1 AVGENS
7 GFTRM
12 RTNKAIWGFPEC
24 VLKCRDAGNG
34 DCEVQVETFCE
45 MQNKTKRLDSLKKSL
60 HNLVSLLL
68 TQRGKQ

>member
-1 AVGENS
+1 TEFKKCVNISGSAVGENS

-34 DCEVQVETFCE
+34 GCEVQVETFCE
-45 MQNKTKRLDSLKKSL
+45 MQNKT
-60 HNLVSLLL
+60 
-68 TQRGKQ
+68 T